1 MWTALQV
8 AMKHTLPI
16 PIQDYAFRSAPWA
29 KIHTETIPPGNVW
42 FSALPPMP
50 LFQITQQCA
59 ASKYA
64 HNTHN
69 TTLRFTAEDACIIVY
84 LPTTHSQ
91 VLFPAITQGNV
102 CKPAHQ
108 LLTTS
113 LIIPLEDASII
124 AQDILLPLP
133 IILLEDVSASVLL
146 FLIYTEMNLLWDVW
160 LNARGIRKLLLIIT
174 RDYAL
179 KYVPT
184 TPCLLFTPR
193 IPLWDV
199 CQVNIHLFSLS
210 Q

>member
-1 MWTALQV
+1 
-8 AMKHTLPI
+8 
-16 PIQDYAFRSAPWA
+16 
-29 KIHTETIPPGNVW
+29 
-42 FSALPPMP
+42 MP

-64 HNTHN
+64 PNIHN

-91 VLFPAITQGNV
+91 VLFPAITQENV
-102 CKPAHQ
+102 YKPAHQ

-146 FLIYTEMNLLWDVW
+146 FLISTEMNLL
-160 LNARGIRKLLLIIT
+160 
-174 RDYAL
+174 
-179 KYVPT
+179 
-184 TPCLLFTPR
+184 
-193 IPLWDV
+193 
-199 CQVNIHLFSLS
+199 
-210 Q
+210 